1 LTEFA
6 CLGFGPTT
14 YCTADET
21 TAFMKEIVPWLEAS
35 DMIAAYS
42 WEPFNTGDN
51 NKLLNAD
58 GTLNDLGKL
67 YVSL

>member
-1 LTEFA
+1 
-6 CLGFGPTT
+6 
-14 YCTADET
+14 
-21 TAFMKEIVPWLEAS
+21 MKEIVPWLEAS

-51 NKLLNAD
+51 NKILNTD